1 MKTTTIEIVSFVHG
15 LNDKV
20 KLHLTEK
27 VINESTANILLFSGH
42 TIGFVNEIEKL
53 GTHIKNKETE
63 TILELEN
70 INSDKINNCL
80 YRISNGKLFS
90 LNTNQLFS
98 TSTEIEDNYELALR
112 LLYEFETK
120 RTFTVNGLNILV
132 IQCGELNILKNHQKE
147 ENRAEFRLP
156 NKTELS
162 ERFTK
167 FLKGINIIL
176 NPIHTPMGNQGKM
189 HQRRIYL
196 SRNKRYYFS
205 TSNTKENSNDLS
217 LESLQY
223 GFFDGFRIT
232 ATNKKLTS
240 DSISRIYEITK

>member
-1 MKTTTIEIVSFVHG
+1 M
-15 LNDKV
+15 
-20 KLHLTEK
+20 
-27 VINESTANILLFSGH
+27 
-42 TIGFVNEIEKL
+42 
-53 GTHIKNKETE
+53 
-63 TILELEN
+63 
-70 INSDKINNCL
+70 
-80 YRISNGKLFS
+80 
-90 LNTNQLFS
+90 
-98 TSTEIEDNYELALR
+98 
-112 LLYEFETK
+112 
-120 RTFTVNGLNILV
+120 
-132 IQCGELNILKNHQKE
+132 KNHQKE